1 MRLFVRASDTLGI
14 AIARVEQIAN
24 IKGSIKLM
32 TGHKSKGLEF
42 PHVYFLDEHLINPE
56 RDPQANNL
64 RYVIATRAQETLTYI
79 TSEGY
84 NA

>member
-1 MRLFVRASDTLGI
+1 
-14 AIARVEQIAN
+14 
-24 IKGSIKLM
+24 M
-32 TGHKSKGLEF
+32 TGHRSKGLEF

-79 TSEGY
+79 KSDDY
-84 NA
+84 VR